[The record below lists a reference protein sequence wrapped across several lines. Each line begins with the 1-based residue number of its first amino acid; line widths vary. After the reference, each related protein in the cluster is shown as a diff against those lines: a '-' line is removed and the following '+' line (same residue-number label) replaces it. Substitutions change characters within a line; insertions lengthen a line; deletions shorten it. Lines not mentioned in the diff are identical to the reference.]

1 MNKVEAINIFGN
13 ASALARAL
21 GLTRGRI
28 SQWSSELDQA
38 QIDRVTGAAY
48 RLGLHELLPA
58 WNDNPISK
66 DSKNSVFVQRPRV

>member
-1 MNKVEAINIFGN
+1 MLYILDMNKAEAINIFGS

-58 WNDNPISK
+58 PDHSP
-66 DSKNSVFVQRPRV
+66 DSKE